1 MKQVILQAVQDGLPL
16 ILFGTIVYLLIRLFR
31 RKRNDVKPSLIRE
44 GLWLAFVLYVLFLL
58 SVTLIPHW
66 RFVLT
71 VTGKRR
77 LTFFIDSEKPYVNIM
92 PFETIRKLLFGNDER
107 VDDFH
112 NIGVMNVIG
121 NALIYLPLGMIG
133 VIAWFDVK
141 NISAKIL
148 SGGFVMCLVVEFIQY
163 FVGRSPDID
172 DVILNMTGLSIGICL
187 GNIFRIV
194 FSKKHTKT
202 GAQ

>member
-31 RKRNDVKPSLIRE
+31 RKKNDVKPSLIRE

-77 LTFFIDSEKPYVNIM
+77 LTFFIDSFLLCEIEKSSKSVSPSIIICSSSI
-92 PFETIRKLLFGNDER
+92 PSLFKLSR
-107 VDDFH
+107 V
-112 NIGVMNVIG
+112 
-121 NALIYLPLGMIG
+121 
-133 VIAWFDVK
+133 
-141 NISAKIL
+141 
-148 SGGFVMCLVVEFIQY
+148 
-163 FVGRSPDID
+163 
-172 DVILNMTGLSIGICL
+172 LSIY
-187 GNIFRIV
+187 R
-194 FSKKHTKT
+194 
-202 GAQ
+202 